1 MTSSSSSAQHMD
13 FDAKVEYWSS
23 EQHHHHHQQQQQQGH
38 RFKCSQMEVHPSK
51 PLVLSVDQR
60 DGSLCLWDIQLKKAL
75 IDAVSVYALFADSL
89 NKRAPPSASSS
100 TTTTMLRPSP
110 FHLQSQL
117 ILKHDNDD
125 GPRDIYRRKT
135 TSVKLLHNTTGSEAA
150 GSTSSNVISA
160 AKAKQYMGNVIQF
173 GFADLS
179 SVLYAN
185 GFNNSSSSCRD
196 LAARQHLRCSD
207 SLIFLVCE
215 HVVLLYDYFTKQ
227 TRCVTMTD
235 SMRKQ
240 MVSSSS
246 SSTMASA
253 LSSSSTNTFIS
264 TTAQQ
269 PTSTEQIYCNTC
281 AVGGSD
287 GSIRLWE
294 LSTASVLMTLTMT
307 ISVSFSKSA
316 IVAIKSVPKKRYV
329 QPSMY
334 CTYNPPCTVRTT
346 LHVLYVLRR
355 HDSPILDACMT
366 HPFSMHACL
375 HVLRDFSSTSATKST
390 AAIRFV
396 TIGTVLYSSSL
407 YVQYSTARTQQ

>member
-1 MTSSSSSAQHMD
+1 MD

-23 EQHHHHHQQQQQQGH
+23 EQHHHHHHHHQQGHHHHQQQQGH

-100 TTTTMLRPSP
+100 ATTTMLRPSP

-117 ILKHDNDD
+117 ILKHDDDD

-135 TSVKLLHNTTGSEAA
+135 TSLKLLHNTTGSEAA
-150 GSTSSNVISA
+150 GSTSSNVIGA
-160 AKAKQYMGNVIQF
+160 VKAKQCMGNVIQF

-246 SSTMASA
+246 SSSSTMASA
-253 LSSSSTNTFIS
+253 LSSSSTNTSIS
-264 TTAQQ
+264 STAQQ

-294 LSTASVLMTLTMT
+294 LSTTSALMTLTMT

-329 QPSMY
+329 LPSMF
-334 CTYNPPCTVRTT
+334 CTYNPPCSVRT
-346 LHVLYVLRR
+346 
-355 HDSPILDACMT
+355 
-366 HPFSMHACL
+366 
-375 HVLRDFSSTSATKST
+375 AT
-390 AAIRFV
+390 A
-396 TIGTVLYSSSL
+396 
-407 YVQYSTARTQQ
+407 

>member
-1 MTSSSSSAQHMD
+1 MTSSSSSSQHMD

-23 EQHHHHHQQQQQQGH
+23 EQQQGH
-38 RFKCSQMEVHPSK
+38 RFKCSQMEVHPTK

-75 IDAVSVYALFADSL
+75 IDAVSVYALFVDSL
-89 NKRAPPSASSS
+89 SKRAPPSASSS
-100 TTTTMLRPSP
+100 SSSTMLRPNP

-135 TSVKLLHNTTGSEAA
+135 TSVKLLHSTRGSEAA
-150 GSTSSNVISA
+150 GLTSSTSSNVIGA
-160 AKAKQYMGNVIQF
+160 AKAKQCMGNVIQF

-185 GFNNSSSSCRD
+185 GFNNSSSSCTD

-246 SSTMASA
+246 STMAAA
-253 LSSSSTNTFIS
+253 LSPSSTTTSIS
-264 TTAQQ
+264 TTTQQ
-269 PTSTEQIYCNTC
+269 PTSAEQIYCNTC

-294 LSTASVLMTLTMT
+294 QSTASALMTLTMT

-316 IVAIKSVPKKRYV
+316 IVAIKSVPKKRYCMHC
-329 QPSMY
+329 MY
-334 CTYNPPCTVRTT
+334 YPPCSVRT
-346 LHVLYVLRR
+346 
-355 HDSPILDACMT
+355 
-366 HPFSMHACL
+366 
-375 HVLRDFSSTSATKST
+375 AT
-390 AAIRFV
+390 A
-396 TIGTVLYSSSL
+396 
-407 YVQYSTARTQQ
+407 